1 MVELSLI
8 EKIKTLF
15 TLIFSSSLFLILLL
29 GIFIVLVDI
38 FYISKQSKKVKIM
51 YFIVSIVV
59 IGILLLTYFEEFLKF
74 INVLNKSIV
83 MLINFPSL
91 LQYTI
96 IIFITLII
104 MVISILSK
112 KINKVIS
119 RINIGVFIAD
129 LFIFFLLLDQINKS
143 NIDLSN
149 KVDIYSNRNL
159 MVLFELSMIIF
170 IFWLLGLIIYK
181 ICLILISKNNNNNN
195 IVNSKISFVNSE
207 EIKENGNTD
216 SIEEEIELP
225 KRKEDGT
232 IINLYEEP
240 EMPKTIEEL
249 RKEKVLEN
257 LTKKFDDNLSM
268 IDGLFTV
275 EEYKELSKLLHDMQ
289 KNKKA

>member
-104 MVISILSK
+104 MIISILSK

-170 IFWLLGLIIYK
+170 IVWLLGLIIYK
-181 ICLILISKNNNNNN
+181 ICLILISKNNNNK
-195 IVNSKISFVNSE
+195 VNSEISLINSE
-207 EIKENGNTD
+207 EIKENDNTE

-249 RKEKVLEN
+249 RKERVLED
-257 LTKKFDDNLSM
+257 LTKKFDDNSSM
-268 IDGLFTV
+268 IDDLFTV

>member
-104 MVISILSK
+104 MIISILSK

-170 IFWLLGLIIYK
+170 IVWLLGLIIYK
-181 ICLILISKNNNNNN
+181 ICLILISKNNNNK
-195 IVNSKISFVNSE
+195 VNSEISLINSE
-207 EIKENGNTD
+207 EIKENDNTD

-249 RKEKVLEN
+249 RKERVLED
-257 LTKKFDDNLSM
+257 LTKKFDDNSSM

-275 EEYKELSKLLHDMQ
+275 EEYKELSKLLHDMK

>member
-29 GIFIVLVDI
+29 GIFIILVDV
-38 FYISKQSKKVKIM
+38 FYISKQSRKVKIM
-51 YFIVSIVV
+51 YLIVSVIVMA
-59 IGILLLTYFEEFLKF
+59 ILLITYFEEFLKF
-74 INVLNKSIV
+74 IDVLNKNIV

-91 LQYTI
+91 LQYTV

-104 MVISILSK
+104 MIISIFNK
-112 KINKVIS
+112 KINRILS

-129 LFIFFLLLDQINKS
+129 LFIFFLILDQINKT

-149 KVDIYSNRNL
+149 KINIYSNKNL
-159 MVLFELSMIIF
+159 MVLFEISMIIF
-170 IFWLLGLIIYK
+170 VLWLLGLLIYK
-181 ICLILISKNNNNNN
+181 ICSVLITRNKSSKVIMDNNE
-195 IVNSKISFVNSE
+195 VNLGESE
-207 EIKENGNTD
+207 EVTKEDN
-216 SIEEEIELP
+216 EEEIELP

-240 EMPKTIEEL
+240 EMPRTIEEL

-257 LTKKFDDNLSM
+257 LTKKFDEKSSM

>member
-29 GIFIVLVDI
+29 GIFIILVDV
-38 FYISKQSKKVKIM
+38 FYISKQSRKVKIM
-51 YFIVSIVV
+51 YLIVSVIVMV
-59 IGILLLTYFEEFLKF
+59 ILLITYFEEFLKF
-74 INVLNKSIV
+74 IDVLNKNIV

-91 LQYTI
+91 LQYTV

-104 MVISILSK
+104 MIISIFNK
-112 KINKVIS
+112 KMNRILS

-129 LFIFFLLLDQINKS
+129 LFIFFLILDQISKT

-149 KVDIYSNRNL
+149 KINIYSNKNL
-159 MVLFELSMIIF
+159 MVLFEISMIIF
-170 IFWLLGLIIYK
+170 VIWLFGLLTYK
-181 ICLILISKNNNNNN
+181 ICCVLITKNKSSKVIMDNNEFNL
-195 IVNSKISFVNSE
+195 SE
-207 EIKENGNTD
+207 REEVTKEDN
-216 SIEEEIELP
+216 EEEIELP
-225 KRKEDGT
+225 KRRDDGT

-240 EMPKTIEEL
+240 EMPRTIEEL
-249 RKEKVLEN
+249 RKERVLEN
-257 LTKKFDDNLSM
+257 LTKKFDDNQSM

-275 EEYKELSKLLHDMQ
+275 EEYKELSKLLHDMK

>member
-29 GIFIVLVDI
+29 GIFIILVDI

-59 IGILLLTYFEEFLKF
+59 VVILLFTYFEEFLKF

-91 LQYTI
+91 LQYTV
-96 IIFITLII
+96 IIFLTLII

-112 KINKVIS
+112 KINKVVS

-170 IFWLLGLIIYK
+170 IVWLLGLIIYK
-181 ICLILISKNNNNNN
+181 ICFIIITK
-195 IVNSKISFVNSE
+195 KT
-207 EIKENGNTD
+207 K
-216 SIEEEIELP
+216 
-225 KRKEDGT
+225 
-232 IINLYEEP
+232 IINLFTKFVYP
-240 EMPKTIEEL
+240 
-249 RKEKVLEN
+249 N
-257 LTKKFDDNLSM
+257 LKKFKEMVIMIVLKKKLSYLNVKKM
-268 IDGLFTV
+268 
-275 EEYKELSKLLHDMQ
+275 ELSLTFMKNQ
-289 KNKKA
+289 KCLKQLKNYVKKEF

>member
-29 GIFIVLVDI
+29 GIFIILVDV
-38 FYISKQSKKVKIM
+38 FYISKQSRKVKIM
-51 YFIVSIVV
+51 YLIVSVIVMV
-59 IGILLLTYFEEFLKF
+59 ILLITYFEEFLKF
-74 INVLNKSIV
+74 IDVLNKNIV
-83 MLINFPSL
+83 MFINFPSL
-91 LQYTI
+91 LQYTV

-104 MVISILSK
+104 MIISIFNK
-112 KINKVIS
+112 KINRILS
-119 RINIGVFIAD
+119 RINIGVFVAD
-129 LFIFFLLLDQINKS
+129 LFIFFLILDQINKT

-149 KVDIYSNRNL
+149 KINIYSNKNL
-159 MVLFELSMIIF
+159 MVLFEISMIIF
-170 IFWLLGLIIYK
+170 VLWLLGLLIYK
-181 ICLILISKNNNNNN
+181 ICSVLITRNKYSKVIMDNNE
-195 IVNSKISFVNSE
+195 VNLGESE
-207 EIKENGNTD
+207 EVTKEDN
-216 SIEEEIELP
+216 EEEIELP

-240 EMPKTIEEL
+240 EMPRTIEEL

-257 LTKKFDDNLSM
+257 LTKKFDEKSSM

>member
-1 MVELSLI
+1 MVELSLL

-15 TLIFSSSLFLILLL
+15 ILIFSSSLFLILLL
-29 GIFIVLVDI
+29 GIFIILVDI

-51 YFIVSIVV
+51 YFVVSIVV

-104 MVISILSK
+104 MIISIFNK
-112 KINKVIS
+112 KINRVIS

-170 IFWLLGLIIYK
+170 TIWLLGLIIYK
-181 ICLILISKNNNNNN
+181 ICLILISKNNNNK
-195 IVNSKISFVNSE
+195 VNSEISLIKSE
-207 EIKENGNTD
+207 EIKKNNNTD

-249 RKEKVLEN
+249 RKERVLED
-257 LTKKFDDNLSM
+257 LTNKFDDNSNM
-268 IDGLFTV
+268 IDDLFTV

-289 KNKKA
+289 KNKKV

>member
-1 MVELSLI
+1 
-8 EKIKTLF
+8 
-15 TLIFSSSLFLILLL
+15 
-29 GIFIVLVDI
+29 
-38 FYISKQSKKVKIM
+38 M
-51 YFIVSIVV
+51 YFVVSIVV

-104 MVISILSK
+104 MIISILSK

-170 IFWLLGLIIYK
+170 TIWLLGLIIYK
-181 ICLILISKNNNNNN
+181 ICLILISKNNNNK
-195 IVNSKISFVNSE
+195 VNSEISLIKSE
-207 EIKENGNTD
+207 EIKKNNNTD

-249 RKEKVLEN
+249 RKERVLED
-257 LTKKFDDNLSM
+257 LTNKFDDNSNM
-268 IDGLFTV
+268 IDDLFTV

-289 KNKKA
+289 KNKKV

>member
-29 GIFIVLVDI
+29 GIFIILVDI
-38 FYISKQSKKVKIM
+38 FYISKQSRKVKIM
-51 YFIVSIVV
+51 YLIVSVIVMV
-59 IGILLLTYFEEFLKF
+59 ILLITYFEEFLKF
-74 INVLNKSIV
+74 IDVLNKNIV

-91 LQYTI
+91 LQYTV

-104 MVISILSK
+104 MIISIFNK
-112 KINKVIS
+112 KINRILS

-129 LFIFFLLLDQINKS
+129 LFIFFLILDQINKT

-149 KVDIYSNRNL
+149 KINIYSNKNL
-159 MVLFELSMIIF
+159 MVLFEISMIIF
-170 IFWLLGLIIYK
+170 VIWLSGLLTYK
-181 ICLILISKNNNNNN
+181 ICSILITRNKSSKVIMDNNE
-195 IVNSKISFVNSE
+195 VNLSE
-207 EIKENGNTD
+207 REEATKEDN
-216 SIEEEIELP
+216 EEEIELP
-225 KRKEDGT
+225 KRRDDGT

-240 EMPKTIEEL
+240 EMPRTIEEL

-257 LTKKFDDNLSM
+257 LTKKFDDNQSM

-275 EEYKELSKLLHDMQ
+275 EEYKELSKLLHDMK

>member
-1 MVELSLI
+1 MVELSLL

-29 GIFIVLVDI
+29 GIFIILVDI

-51 YFIVSIVV
+51 YFVVSIVV

-104 MVISILSK
+104 MIISILSK

-170 IFWLLGLIIYK
+170 TIWLLGLIIYK
-181 ICLILISKNNNNNN
+181 ICLILISKNNNNK
-195 IVNSKISFVNSE
+195 VNSEISLIKSE
-207 EIKENGNTD
+207 EIKKNNNTD

-249 RKEKVLEN
+249 RKERVLED
-257 LTKKFDDNLSM
+257 LTNKFDDNSNM
-268 IDGLFTV
+268 IDDLFTV

-289 KNKKA
+289 KNKKV

>member
-29 GIFIVLVDI
+29 GIFIILVDV
-38 FYISKQSKKVKIM
+38 FYISKQSRKVKIM
-51 YFIVSIVV
+51 YLIVSVIVMV
-59 IGILLLTYFEEFLKF
+59 ILLITYFEEFLKF
-74 INVLNKSIV
+74 IDVLNKNIV

-91 LQYTI
+91 LQYTV

-104 MVISILSK
+104 MIISIFNK
-112 KINKVIS
+112 KMNRILS

-129 LFIFFLLLDQINKS
+129 LFIFFLILDQINKT

-149 KVDIYSNRNL
+149 KINIYSNKNL
-159 MVLFELSMIIF
+159 MVLFEISMIIF
-170 IFWLLGLIIYK
+170 VIWLFGLLTYK
-181 ICLILISKNNNNNN
+181 ICSVLITRNKSSKVIMDNNE
-195 IVNSKISFVNSE
+195 VNLSE
-207 EIKENGNTD
+207 REEATKEDN
-216 SIEEEIELP
+216 EEEIELP
-225 KRKEDGT
+225 KRRDDGT

-240 EMPKTIEEL
+240 EMPRTIEEL
-249 RKEKVLEN
+249 RKERVLEN
-257 LTKKFDDNLSM
+257 LTKKFDDNQSM

-275 EEYKELSKLLHDMQ
+275 EEYKELSKLLHDMK

>member
-29 GIFIVLVDI
+29 GIFIILVDI

-59 IGILLLTYFEEFLKF
+59 VVILLFTYFEEFLKF

-91 LQYTI
+91 LQYTV
-96 IIFITLII
+96 IIFLTLII

-170 IFWLLGLIIYK
+170 IVWLLGLIIYK
-181 ICLILISKNNNNNN
+181 ICFIIITKNNNNK
-195 IVNSKISFVNSE
+195 VISEVGFINSE
-207 EIKENGNTD
+207 EIKGNGNND

-232 IINLYEEP
+232 IVNLYEEP

-249 RKEKVLEN
+249 RKERVLEN
-257 LTKKFDDNLSM
+257 LTKEFDDNQSM

-275 EEYKELSKLLHDMQ
+275 EEYKELSKLLHDMK

>member
-29 GIFIVLVDI
+29 GIFIILVDV
-38 FYISKQSKKVKIM
+38 FYISKQSRKVKIM
-51 YFIVSIVV
+51 YLIVSVIVMV
-59 IGILLLTYFEEFLKF
+59 ILLITYFEEFLKF
-74 INVLNKSIV
+74 IDVLNKNIV

-91 LQYTI
+91 LQYTV

-104 MVISILSK
+104 MIISIFNK
-112 KINKVIS
+112 KINRILS

-129 LFIFFLLLDQINKS
+129 LFIFFLILDQINKT

-149 KVDIYSNRNL
+149 KINIYSNKNM
-159 MVLFELSMIIF
+159 MVLFEISMIIF
-170 IFWLLGLIIYK
+170 VIWLSGLLTYK
-181 ICLILISKNNNNNN
+181 ICSVLITRNKSSKVIMDNNE
-195 IVNSKISFVNSE
+195 VNLSE
-207 EIKENGNTD
+207 REEATKEDN
-216 SIEEEIELP
+216 EEEIELP
-225 KRKEDGT
+225 KRRDDGT

-240 EMPKTIEEL
+240 EMPRTIEEL
-249 RKEKVLEN
+249 RKERVLEN
-257 LTKKFDDNLSM
+257 LTKKFDDNQSM

-275 EEYKELSKLLHDMQ
+275 EEYKELSKLLHDMK

>member
-1 MVELSLI
+1 MAELSLI

-104 MVISILSK
+104 MIISILSK

-170 IFWLLGLIIYK
+170 IVWLLGLIIYK
-181 ICLILISKNNNNNN
+181 ICLILISKNNNNK
-195 IVNSKISFVNSE
+195 VNSEISLINSE
-207 EIKENGNTD
+207 EIKENDNTE

-249 RKEKVLEN
+249 RKERVLED
-257 LTKKFDDNLSM
+257 LTKKFEDNSSM

-275 EEYKELSKLLHDMQ
+275 EEYKELSKLLHDMK

>member
-29 GIFIVLVDI
+29 GIFIILVDV
-38 FYISKQSKKVKIM
+38 FYISKQSRKVKIM
-51 YFIVSIVV
+51 YLIVSVIVMV
-59 IGILLLTYFEEFLKF
+59 ILLITYFEEFLKF
-74 INVLNKSIV
+74 IDVLNKNIV

-91 LQYTI
+91 LQYTV

-104 MVISILSK
+104 MIISIFNK
-112 KINKVIS
+112 KMNRILS

-129 LFIFFLLLDQINKS
+129 LFIFFLILDQINKT

-149 KVDIYSNRNL
+149 KINIYSNKNL
-159 MVLFELSMIIF
+159 MVLFEISMIIF
-170 IFWLLGLIIYK
+170 VIWLFGLLTYK
-181 ICLILISKNNNNNN
+181 ICSVLITKNKSSKVIMDNNE
-195 IVNSKISFVNSE
+195 VNLSE
-207 EIKENGNTD
+207 REEVTKEDN
-216 SIEEEIELP
+216 EEEIELP
-225 KRKEDGT
+225 KRRDDGT

-240 EMPKTIEEL
+240 EMPRTIEEL
-249 RKEKVLEN
+249 RKERVLEN
-257 LTKKFDDNLSM
+257 ITKKFDDNQSM

-275 EEYKELSKLLHDMQ
+275 EEYKELSKLLHDME